1 MSVLTKKF
9 GQRLRS
15 IRKQKG
21 ITQLELA
28 HEAKLDLT
36 TVNELENGSREPMLK
51 TIHRLS
57 EALSIRMTQLVD
69 F

>member
-1 MSVLTKKF
+1 M
-9 GQRLRS
+9 
-15 IRKQKG
+15 
-21 ITQLELA
+21 TQLVLA

-51 TIHRLS
+51 TIYRLS
-57 EALSIRMTQLVD
+57 KALSVRMPELVN